1 MPQSGTPLRERS
13 AALMAAIRAG
23 RRNHDQLWA
32 SRQQA
37 PTRAKEMEPVTIRVG
52 INGFGRIGRNFFR
65 ALLASGADVQLV
77 AFNDLG
83 DVSTFGNLLKY
94 DTVLGRLDQEVK
106 ISGDELI
113 VGPHTIKAFAERDPA
128 ALPWGDLGADIVI
141 ESTGFFTDAN

>member
-77 AFNDLG
+77 GFNDLG
-83 DVSTFGNLLKY
+83 DVNTIGHLLKY
-94 DTVLGRLDQEVK
+94 DTVLGRLGQEVK
-106 ISGDELI
+106 I
-113 VGPHTIKAFAERDPA
+113 T
-128 ALPWGDLGADIVI
+128 
-141 ESTGFFTDAN
+141 STSSLSVRTRSKGSPSATRPSCRWVTSAPTW